1 MLIRIARRADVA
13 RWAEFRAA
21 LWPEGTVES
30 HRREAAEWLDG
41 PAGLTVAFVAFGD
54 DGELAGFAEAS
65 LRRDYVNGCETSPVA
80 FVEGIYVDPAHRGAG
95 TGRALIAAVEAWG
108 RERGC
113 SELASDALLDN
124 RESHAFHQAVG
135 FKETERVVY
144 FRKTL

>member
-1 MLIRIARRADVA
+1 MLIRIARRADIA

-21 LWPEGTVES
+21 LWPEGTVEN
-30 HRREAAEWLDG
+30 HRHEAAAWLDE
-41 PAGLTVAFVAFGD
+41 PEELAVAFVALGD

-65 LRRDYVNGCETSPVA
+65 LRRDYVNGCTTSPVA
-80 FVEGIYVDPAHRGAG
+80 FVEGIYVGPARRGTG

-124 RESHAFHQAVG
+124 RGSHAFHQAVG
-135 FKETERVVY
+135 FEETERVVY